1 MKINFATA
9 LLLTGM
15 SSVHAHHS
23 IVDSAAEHSGPFTLA
38 VVGVIAIAAT
48 TLYCIKQKIS

>member
-1 MKINFATA
+1 MKTIFATA

-23 IVDSAAEHSGPFTLA
+23 IVDSAAEHSALFTLA
-38 VVGVIAIAAT
+38 VVGVIAIAASA
-48 TLYCIKQKIS
+48 LYRINQNIA